1 MPQTTFTNLILT
13 QQISDH
19 FPIFVL
25 TNVTKIKKKKTLH
38 TFTDF
43 SANNIANFKANLA
56 NVNWDQATTSE
67 CPDIAYNSFHETFT
81 NLHNLTTQDMI
92 RLIGEQFW
100 SQHWFNW
107 SLSTIL

>member
-1 MPQTTFTNLILT
+1 MPYLLYGSNLLEDLIICAI
-13 QQISDH
+13 QMC
-19 FPIFVL
+19 
-25 TNVTKIKKKKTLH
+25 K
-38 TFTDF
+38 
-43 SANNIANFKANLA
+43 FKN
-56 NVNWDQATTSE
+56 
-67 CPDIAYNSFHETFT
+67 FT